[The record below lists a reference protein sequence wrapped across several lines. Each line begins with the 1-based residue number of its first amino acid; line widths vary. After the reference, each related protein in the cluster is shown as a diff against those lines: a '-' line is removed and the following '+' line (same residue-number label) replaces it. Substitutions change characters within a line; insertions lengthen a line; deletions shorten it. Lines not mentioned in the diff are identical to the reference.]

1 MYICVTFWSK
11 RNRNDDGLGGVIRS
25 SDAKNMKPDSD
36 VLSNY
41 AQWIVTNVS
50 EERVALELFKICS
63 Q

>member
-1 MYICVTFWSK
+1 MYPFVAREFEMAMGCV
-11 RNRNDDGLGGVIRS
+11 GLGIRS

-50 EERVALELFKICS
+50 EERVALELLKICS

>member
-1 MYICVTFWSK
+1 MAMGCV
-11 RNRNDDGLGGVIRS
+11 GLGIRS

-50 EERVALELFKICS
+50 EERVALELLKICS